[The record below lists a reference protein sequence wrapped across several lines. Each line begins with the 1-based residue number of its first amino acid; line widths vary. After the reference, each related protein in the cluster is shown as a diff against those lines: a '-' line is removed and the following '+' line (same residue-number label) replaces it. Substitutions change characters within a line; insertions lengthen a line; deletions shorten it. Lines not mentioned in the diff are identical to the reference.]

1 MAYILA
7 LAIGFG
13 SLALY
18 TAAFFFPEVYRKGD
32 FFWSGVGM
40 FYALILW
47 FCAGRITG
55 AVLLGQLAVVAI
67 VLWFGWQN
75 LMLRRSLTPVAEQTQ
90 IKEDLKEQLAGGLSG
105 LPQLVKTGFK
115 KGEQSSVA
123 PPTTPDGTGEQ
134 PESEIETDE
143 AIAPPQTDD
152 AEQSRVTEAIAPP
165 QTDDAEQSE
174 VTEAI
179 APPQTD
185 GSRDADA
192 SAEAVREK
200 EEEPVKPG
208 KQKPRGFFGLG
219 NIFASIASRSKK
231 QPKSQPDQKIT
242 SSDSP
247 DDESEW
253 DSPVETSAPTAG
265 APVPDVTASETN
277 ALRARFAIET
287 SAVETSEPVTESEQ
301 ATAPE
306 SEETNALRARYAN
319 ETSAVE
325 TSEPVTEP
333 EQATA
338 PEPEETNALRARY
351 ANETSAVETS
361 EPVTEPEQ
369 ATAPEPEETL
379 TGAEAAQEEET
390 AENATAS
397 DSGSKSA
404 EIKAKTDD

>member
-7 LAIGFG
+7 LAIGMG

-67 VLWFGWQN
+67 VLWFGWQI

-90 IKEDLKEQLAGGLSG
+90 IKGDLKEQLKGGLSG

-123 PPTTPDGTGEQ
+123 PPTTPDATGEQ
-134 PESEIETDE
+134 EIETDE

-152 AEQSRVTEAIAPP
+152 AEQSGVTEAIAPP
-165 QTDDAEQSE
+165 QTDDAEQSG
-174 VTEAI
+174 VTEAIAPPQTDDAEAI

-208 KQKPRGFFGLG
+208 KQKPRGFLGLG
-219 NIFASIASRSKK
+219 KILGSVTSRSKK
-231 QPKSQPDQKIT
+231 PDQKIT

-253 DSPVETSAPTAG
+253 DSPAETSAPTAG
-265 APVPDVTASETN
+265 VPDATASETI
-277 ALRARFAIET
+277 AP
-287 SAVETSEPVTESEQ
+287 SDVETREAATELEQ
-301 ATAPE
+301 ATVPE
-306 SEETNALRARYAN
+306 PE
-319 ETSAVE
+319 AVE

-333 EQATA
+333 EQATS
-338 PEPEETNALRARY
+338 PEPEET
-351 ANETSAVETS
+351 
-361 EPVTEPEQ
+361 Q
-369 ATAPEPEETL
+369 A
-379 TGAEAAQEEET
+379 EET
-390 AENATAS
+390 ASQETTS
-397 DSGSKSA
+397 ESGSQSA
-404 EIKAKTDD
+404 EIKAKTDDVP

>member
-7 LAIGFG
+7 LAIGMG

-67 VLWFGWQN
+67 VLWFGWQI

-90 IKEDLKEQLAGGLSG
+90 IKGDLKEQLKGGLSG

-115 KGEQSSVA
+115 KGEQSSVV
-123 PPTTPDGTGEQ
+123 PPTTPDATGEQ

-152 AEQSRVTEAIAPP
+152 AEQSG
-165 QTDDAEQSE
+165 

-208 KQKPRGFFGLG
+208 KQKPRGFLGLG
-219 NIFASIASRSKK
+219 KILGSVTSRSKK
-231 QPKSQPDQKIT
+231 PDQKIT

-253 DSPVETSAPTAG
+253 DSPAETSAPTAG
-265 APVPDVTASETN
+265 APVPDATASETI
-277 ALRARFAIET
+277 AP
-287 SAVETSEPVTESEQ
+287 SDVETREAATELEQ
-301 ATAPE
+301 ATVPE
-306 SEETNALRARYAN
+306 PE
-319 ETSAVE
+319 AVE

-333 EQATA
+333 EQATS
-338 PEPEETNALRARY
+338 PEPEET
-351 ANETSAVETS
+351 
-361 EPVTEPEQ
+361 Q
-369 ATAPEPEETL
+369 A
-379 TGAEAAQEEET
+379 EET
-390 AENATAS
+390 ASQETTS
-397 DSGSKSA
+397 ESGSQSA
-404 EIKAKTDD
+404 EIKAKTDDVP

>member
-7 LAIGFG
+7 LAIGMG

-67 VLWFGWQN
+67 VLWFGWQI

-90 IKEDLKEQLAGGLSG
+90 IKGDLKEQLKGGLSG

-123 PPTTPDGTGEQ
+123 PPTTPDATGEQ
-134 PESEIETDE
+134 EIETDE

-152 AEQSRVTEAIAPP
+152 AEQSEVTEAIAPP
-165 QTDDAEQSE
+165 QTDDAEQSG
-174 VTEAI
+174 VTEAIAPPQTDDAEQSGVTEAIAPPQTDDAEAI

-208 KQKPRGFFGLG
+208 KQKPRGFLGLG
-219 NIFASIASRSKK
+219 KILGSVTSRSKK
-231 QPKSQPDQKIT
+231 PDQKIT

-253 DSPVETSAPTAG
+253 DSPAETSAPTAG
-265 APVPDVTASETN
+265 VPDATASETI
-277 ALRARFAIET
+277 AP
-287 SAVETSEPVTESEQ
+287 SDVETREAATELEQ
-301 ATAPE
+301 ATVPE
-306 SEETNALRARYAN
+306 PE
-319 ETSAVE
+319 
-325 TSEPVTEP
+325 EPVTEP
-333 EQATA
+333 EQATS
-338 PEPEETNALRARY
+338 PEPEET
-351 ANETSAVETS
+351 
-361 EPVTEPEQ
+361 Q
-369 ATAPEPEETL
+369 A
-379 TGAEAAQEEET
+379 EET
-390 AENATAS
+390 ASQETTS
-397 DSGSKSA
+397 ESGSQSA
-404 EIKAKTDD
+404 EIKAKTDDVP

>member
-7 LAIGFG
+7 LAIGMG

-67 VLWFGWQN
+67 VLWFGWQI

-90 IKEDLKEQLAGGLSG
+90 IKGDLKEQLKGGLSG

-123 PPTTPDGTGEQ
+123 PPTTPDATGEQ
-134 PESEIETDE
+134 EIETDE

-152 AEQSRVTEAIAPP
+152 A
-165 QTDDAEQSE
+165 
-174 VTEAI
+174 EAI

-208 KQKPRGFFGLG
+208 KQKPRGFLGLG
-219 NIFASIASRSKK
+219 KILGSVTSRSKK
-231 QPKSQPDQKIT
+231 PDQKIT

-253 DSPVETSAPTAG
+253 DSPAETSAPTAG
-265 APVPDVTASETN
+265 VPDATASETI
-277 ALRARFAIET
+277 AP
-287 SAVETSEPVTESEQ
+287 SDVETREAATELEQ
-301 ATAPE
+301 ATVPE
-306 SEETNALRARYAN
+306 PE
-319 ETSAVE
+319 AVE

-333 EQATA
+333 EQATS
-338 PEPEETNALRARY
+338 PEPEET
-351 ANETSAVETS
+351 
-361 EPVTEPEQ
+361 Q
-369 ATAPEPEETL
+369 A
-379 TGAEAAQEEET
+379 EET
-390 AENATAS
+390 ASQETTS
-397 DSGSKSA
+397 ESGSQSA
-404 EIKAKTDD
+404 EIKAKTDDVP

>member
-7 LAIGFG
+7 LAIGMG

-67 VLWFGWQN
+67 VLWFGWQI

-90 IKEDLKEQLAGGLSG
+90 IKGDLKEQLKGGLSG

-115 KGEQSSVA
+115 KGEQSSVV
-123 PPTTPDGTGEQ
+123 PPTTPDATGEQ

-152 AEQSRVTEAIAPP
+152 AEQSGVTEAIAPP
-165 QTDDAEQSE
+165 QTDDAEQSG

-208 KQKPRGFFGLG
+208 KQKPRGFLGLG
-219 NIFASIASRSKK
+219 KILGSVTSRYKK
-231 QPKSQPDQKIT
+231 PDQKIT

-253 DSPVETSAPTAG
+253 DSPAETSAPTAG
-265 APVPDVTASETN
+265 APVPDATASETI
-277 ALRARFAIET
+277 AP
-287 SAVETSEPVTESEQ
+287 SDVETREAATELEQ
-301 ATAPE
+301 ATVSVLE
-306 SEETNALRARYAN
+306 

-338 PEPEETNALRARY
+338 PEPEETI
-351 ANETSAVETS
+351 

-369 ATAPEPEETL
+369 ATAPEPEETQ
-379 TGAEAAQEEET
+379 AEET
-390 AENATAS
+390 ASQETTS
-397 DSGSKSA
+397 ESGSQSA
-404 EIKAKTDD
+404 EIKAKTDDKT